1 MLKTFRLAVFLLC
14 LAGCAAKPAMLR
26 KPFVPPV
33 VVAVLP
39 FSNETNNLDAPE
51 MMQKLA
57 WQGLERGGY
66 RVVPLDDAREKLRKA
81 GITDGGQLNS
91 KTAPELAALLGADA
105 VLYGTVTKFSY
116 VTLGVYLKRQVAA
129 TASLVL
135 SDGSVV
141 WKHAASATRTLV
153 EPDTKRAARELAIQL
168 AVKWVERIISHP
180 LYPEMQR
187 SLYELFLTLPSPSGG
202 KVGTRMHPGFN
213 RWSDSCLPFIG
224 RLLDFAARKH

>member
-1 MLKTFRLAVFLLC
+1 
-14 LAGCAAKPAMLR
+14 
-26 KPFVPPV
+26 V

-39 FSNETNNLDAPE
+39 FANDTNNMDAPE
-51 MMQKLA
+51 MIKKLA
-57 WQGLERGGY
+57 WLGLGRGGY
-66 RVVPLDDAREKLRKA
+66 RMVPQEEAQERLRKA
-81 GITDGGQLNS
+81 GITDGGQLGS

-105 VLYGTVTKFSY
+105 VLYGTVTRFSY
-116 VTLGVYLKRQVAA
+116 VTLGVYLKRQVAVE
-129 TASLVL
+129 ASLVL

-141 WKHAASATRTLV
+141 WKHSASATRTLV

-202 KVGTRMHPGFN
+202 DVGARMHPGFN
-213 RWSDSCLPFIG
+213 RWSDSWLPFIG
-224 RLLDFAARKH
+224 KLLNFAARKH